1 MKTIEIDSKRLTSI
15 KIGDTIF
22 VNEITKV
29 SEWDLLKNSSPFILG
44 GGNNLLIAPNAD
56 NLVILGSEFD
66 YICDF
71 GEILE
76 VGANYLGKK
85 LFNYSK
91 ANNLSGFEILQNIPG
106 KIGGLVKMNAGA
118 KEFEIKQNLLGILIS
133 QNDVGEFGEFSAEKD
148 LSRNLAECDK
158 KNSKSIESKNE
169 NHAADSI
176 DSIDSIGSM
185 KSKSIESQSKN
196 FSQDSMNLENLR
208 GFLEMLKA
216 AKARN
221 LAFVPKNALKM
232 QYRKTAINT
241 MIFAAIFAKK
251 SGFSHA
257 LVAHLTQMRANQPKG
272 ASFGSCFKNPNIIE
286 SSANFTNEI
295 NQKKAPSAGKLLE
308 EAGLKG
314 RKFGTFGLLGFSE
327 KHANFLINSAKLADF
342 KAARNPSFEDALFA
356 LRTARAAVLENS
368 GILLEP
374 EVQIIGAKL

>member
-1 MKTIEIDSKRLTSI
+1 MKTIEIDSKKLTSI

-44 GGNNLLIAPNAD
+44 GGNNLLIAPNAK

-66 YICDF
+66 YISDF

-76 VGANYLGKK
+76 AGANCLGKK
-85 LFNYSK
+85 LFNYAKS
-91 ANNLSGFEILQNIPG
+91 NNLSGFEILQNIPG

-118 KEFEIKQNLLGILIS
+118 KEFEIKQNLLGILVS
-133 QNDVGEFGEFSAEKD
+133 QNDVKDFESGYEKD
-148 LSRNLAECDK
+148 FASDFSHNL
-158 KNSKSIESKNE
+158 I
-169 NHAADSI
+169 
-176 DSIDSIGSM
+176 
-185 KSKSIESQSKN
+185 
-196 FSQDSMNLENLR
+196 NLENLR
-208 GFLEMLKA
+208 GFLEMLKT
-216 AKARN
+216 AKARG

-251 SGFSHA
+251 SGFSA
-257 LVAHLTQMRANQPKG
+257 VLVAHLAQMRANQPKG

-286 SSANFTNEI
+286 SSANLANSTS
-295 NQKKAPSAGKLLE
+295 QKAPSAGKLLE

-314 RKFGTFGLLGFSE
+314 RKFGTFGLLGFSS
-327 KHANFLINSAKLADF
+327 KHANFLINSAKLEDF
-342 KAARNPSFEDALFA
+342 KAARNPSFEDALNA

-368 GILLEP
+368 GILLDP

>member
-56 NLVILGSEFD
+56 NLVILGNEFD

-76 VGANYLGKK
+76 VGANCLGKK
-85 LFNYSK
+85 LFNYAQ
-91 ANNLSGFEILQNIPG
+91 ANNLSGFEILQSIPG

-176 DSIDSIGSM
+176 DSIDSM

-196 FSQDSMNLENLR
+196 FSQDSMNLEKTNALK
-208 GFLEMLKA
+208 EMLKA

-272 ASFGSCFKNPNIIE
+272 ANFGSCFKNPNIIE

-295 NQKKAPSAGKLLE
+295 SQKKAPSAGKLLE

-314 RKFGTFGLLGFSE
+314 HKFGTFGLLGFSE

-342 KAARNPSFEDALFA
+342 KAARNPSFEDALLA